1 MRFCGRILIR
11 YFNRAVVVQRAKYM
25 GIDFLY
31 IIEDIG
37 RHNLVL
43 VRYNANSLNVTINRI
58 RDAGISSVNI
68 GKELSEKLQFI
79 ESSKY
84 LAIEAQEYLHELIEK
99 HAVQIASGKPK
110 VVAIYNI
117 GILLE
122 PALSLNVANLLKDF
136 SKNMIIIVLWD
147 HIYAEG
153 QLHWGVQQDKY
164 RLNLSD
170 IYIAEGSADYG
181 I

>member
-1 MRFCGRILIR
+1 MFYQIVVLQYERYMSFDFLNFCG
-11 YFNRAVVVQRAKYM
+11 
-25 GIDFLY
+25 
-31 IIEDIG
+31 DIG

-43 VRYNANSLNVTINRI
+43 VRCNTNSLKNTINRFKK
-58 RDAGISSVNI
+58 DGVNPVNI
-68 GKELSEKLQFI
+68 GRELSEKLQSI

-84 LAIEAQEYLHELIEK
+84 LAIEAQEYLHRLIEK
-99 HAVQIASGKPK
+99 HAVQIVPGKPK

-117 GILLE
+117 GILHE

-153 QLHWGVQQDKY
+153 QLHWGVQQEKY

-170 IYIAEGSADYG
+170 IYITEGSADYG
-181 I
+181 V